1 VKYRS
6 LTRTTQP
13 VVEPVS
19 VAEAKAHLRVD
30 SDEDNFYIASLLS
43 SAREWVEVYLD
54 RTLIQTQWTVR
65 LDGFPID
72 DIELPRPPMSQ
83 TQTAVVIT
91 YTSEAGAVATL
102 SSDLYRV
109 DRSATPGVVRPLQ
122 TGNWP
127 SHMDDAN
134 AVTITWWAGY
144 GADGKSTPAPIR
156 HAILMLVGFWFENR
170 SAVNVGSISKQLEFA
185 VDFLLSSQKWGGY
198 Q

>member
-1 VKYRS
+1 MKYRS
-6 LTRTTQP
+6 LTRTTPP

-19 VAEAKAHLRVD
+19 VSDAKAHLRVD
-30 SDEDNFYIASLLS
+30 GDEDNFYIASLIS
-43 SAREWVEVYLD
+43 AAREWVEAYLD
-54 RTLIQTQWTVR
+54 RTLIKTQWTVR

-83 TQTAVVIT
+83 TQTEVVIT
-91 YTSEAGAVATL
+91 YTSEAGFVATL
-102 SSDLYRV
+102 STDLYRA
-109 DRSATPGVVRPLQ
+109 DRAATPGVVRPLR

-144 GADGKSTPAPIR
+144 GADGKSVPAPIR
-156 HAILMLVGFWFENR
+156 HAILMLVGQWYER
-170 SAVNVGSISKQLEFA
+170 RAAADSMGGSEVPFGVSS
-185 VDFLLSSQKWGGY
+185 LLSSQKWGGY